1 MSICGVSVLWI
12 YRHWHKAP
20 WKRGKKSLC
29 RDFNS
34 CTTWQGLQYRDAS
47 KAEWPSRVSNSLCFP
62 QGKKKRTTKKKL
74 QRIRAYREKKKKN
87 KKISYRPHLQ
97 AIMHEFFQMKNK
109 IEFTS
114 LKIRFN
120 SFFCKM
126 FKIFYL
132 LFSDFESLFICPVF
146 FSTQER

>member
-1 MSICGVSVLWI
+1 MFQSFESIGTDTKPHEKGAKRVCVGILTVVLPGKDSSI
-12 YRHWHKAP
+12 EMQVKQNDHQEYPTPCASL
-20 WKRGKKSLC
+20 RGKKKE
-29 RDFNS
+29 
-34 CTTWQGLQYRDAS
+34 QQ
-47 KAEWPSRVSNSLCFP
+47 
-62 QGKKKRTTKKKL
+62 KKKL

-114 LKIRFN
+114 LKVRFI